1 VYSTFIRCGEVL
13 YPTTLCDDQL
23 RARVVPSAS
32 VFRLDADPPF
42 DEDRAEELK
51 IQCSHASVVA
61 RATKLESVN
70 LRLERARLG
79 LYLLRDAE
87 INTQILSHVRP
98 ASVQRRFRCPNRACI
113 FICTLLSEAAV
124 SDLVLRAR
132 MPGCSAS
139 SHQVEGDEVQ
149 VQRNADGVKV
159 LRKYHT
165 LRLDDARRNCHD
177 HMYMYEVHT

>member
-1 VYSTFIRCGEVL
+1 MMRVLHVYTLWRSAL
-13 YPTTLCDDQL
+13 SHHLCDDQL
-23 RARVVPSAS
+23 RARVIPSAS

-61 RATKLESVN
+61 RATKLQSVT
-70 LRLERARLG
+70 LRLERARLD
-79 LYLLRDAE
+79 LLRDAE
-87 INTQILSHVRP
+87 INTQILSHVRR
-98 ASVQRRFRCPNRACI
+98 ASLQRRFRCSNRACI

-132 MPGCSAS
+132 MPGYSAS

-159 LRKYHT
+159 LWKYHT
-165 LRLDDARRNCHD
+165 LRLEDAR
-177 HMYMYEVHT
+177 